1 MTKGGVMKTTMLR
14 KIAVLTLAFL
24 IGTVALAQI
33 LHEDADAL
41 GLCSNSCKC
50 ARCGWA
56 LYPGRPCVDWIT
68 YCAGS
73 GLVRNC
79 SSYCGAK

>member
-68 YCAGS
+68 YCAGP

-79 SSYCGAK
+79 SSYCGAR